1 MQMAMNDNDELSEIN
16 VTPFIDVMLVLLII
30 FMVVTPIVT
39 SSVKVELPKAV
50 NKQKEDVNKPIILS
64 INDKFEIYLG
74 GELVSQE
81 RLSSALD
88 SKSERD
94 YDVIIYFYIDKSV
107 PYEVLMNAVERVKA
121 AGYSKIAFSSKAVQ
135 R

>member
-1 MQMAMNDNDELSEIN
+1 MAMNDNDELSEIN

>member
-1 MQMAMNDNDELSEIN
+1 MAMNDNDELSEIN
-16 VTPFIDVMLVLLII
+16 ITPFIDVMLVLLII

>member
-1 MQMAMNDNDELSEIN
+1 M
-16 VTPFIDVMLVLLII
+16 II

-81 RLSSALD
+81 RLSSALE
-88 SKSERD
+88 SKSGQD
-94 YDVIIYFYIDKSV
+94 YDAIIYFYVDKSV

>member
-1 MQMAMNDNDELSEIN
+1 MAMNDNDELSEIN

-64 INDKFEIYLG
+64 INDRFEIYLG

>member
-1 MQMAMNDNDELSEIN
+1 MNDNDELSEIN

>member
-1 MQMAMNDNDELSEIN
+1 MNDNDELSEIN

-81 RLSSALD
+81 RLSSALE
-88 SKSERD
+88 SKSGRD
-94 YDVIIYFYIDKSV
+94 YDAIIYFYVDKSV
-107 PYEVLMNAVERVKA
+107 PYEVLMNAVERVKV

>member
-1 MQMAMNDNDELSEIN
+1 MNDNDELSEIN

-81 RLSSALD
+81 RLSSALE
-88 SKSERD
+88 SKSGQD
-94 YDVIIYFYIDKSV
+94 YDAIIYFYVDKSV

>member
-1 MQMAMNDNDELSEIN
+1 MNDNDELSEIN

-74 GELVSQE
+74 GSLFWQSIGIKK
-81 RLSSALD
+81 L
-88 SKSERD
+88 
-94 YDVIIYFYIDKSV
+94 
-107 PYEVLMNAVERVKA
+107 P
-121 AGYSKIAFSSKAVQ
+121 AGCAGSFVWRGKGINI
-135 R
+135 RIL